1 MPYRDI
7 YGLYDIFG
15 MKTELESLL
24 RLAEEKDEF
33 EIAQLISEYLF
44 RFRMSF

>member
-7 YGLYDIFG
+7 YGLCDILSTKKEKQNFL
-15 MKTELESLL
+15 M
-24 RLAEEKDEF
+24 LAEQKDKF

-44 RFRMSF
+44 RF